1 MTGRQSEM
9 GDAASATTPLLLPH
23 MVDELPLLLT
33 LQEAFVNPFS
43 KVLVNSLR
51 VLTREVGSL

>member
-1 MTGRQSEM
+1 MEMEMEM
-9 GDAASATTPLLLPH
+9 GDATLATTPLLLPH

-33 LQEAFVNPFS
+33 PREAFVNPFP

-51 VLTREVGSL
+51 VLTQEVESL